1 METRL
6 ASCQTRLRPADPPA
20 DLSKHPAVARRP
32 RREATTLRGC
42 GLPNYIPSQ
51 SPVIGCQM
59 TGVGPKRNLTSAAPA
74 SLVLRR

>member
-20 DLSKHPAVARRP
+20 DLSRASPM
-32 RREATTLRGC
+32 LLCC
-42 GLPNYIPSQ
+42 GHYIPSQ